1 MNRASRSDGHMH
13 GGSYSHINGASYD
26 YVIVGSGSAGSVLAY
41 RLARAGYSV
50 GVVEAGGRGDAEMV
64 ADPLAYGQFRETRH
78 DWNYTSLPQA
88 ETAGRSHVFPRGK
101 LWGGCAGVNGM
112 VYIRGP
118 RSDFEHWARAAGD
131 GWGPDRAARAF
142 DELEAE
148 PGQLAAALPPPQRT
162 AWHASFL
169 AACAEQGLST
179 RETFDDATLDGAGW
193 TRLTLHGGRRRGA
206 REAFLLPSLATG
218 LVEIN
223 DACTALRIL
232 FDGDRAHGV
241 ACRRGGQSVAL
252 TARREVIVC
261 CGALNSP
268 QLLLRS
274 GIGAPHELSAL
285 GIPVVSALG
294 EVGMNLSDHL
304 VTGAVFTADRGVPAG
319 PTAVAAFA
327 RSAGDV
333 STPDLQ
339 LWLNRRRHSAG
350 HDAGD
355 DSFTILCALIQPASR
370 GAVRLAPGDVY
381 GPPVIDTGYLTDKA
395 DLDALV
401 QGVRLARDLGAAEG
415 FRWARP
421 REVQPGAGLA
431 GDDEL
436 AGFVRGSVSGQHHP
450 MGTCRMGADDAS
462 VLDAHLRVRGVRGL
476 RVADAS
482 VFPTPIG
489 TGPDAS
495 TQMVAW
501 RAADLILEA
510 PDGAR

>member
-1 MNRASRSDGHMH
+1 MNRASRSYD
-13 GGSYSHINGASYD
+13 HIADEADDYTAYD
-26 YVIVGSGSAGSVLAY
+26 YIVVGSGSAGSVLSY

-88 ETAGRSHVFPRGK
+88 ETDGRTHVFPRGK
-101 LWGGCAGVNGM
+101 LWGGSASVNGM

-118 RSDFEHWARAAGD
+118 RTDFDAWADAAGEE
-131 GWGPDRAARAF
+131 WGPDRVAEAF

-148 PGQLAAALPPPQRT
+148 PGRLAVPLPGPERT
-162 AWHASFL
+162 AWHEAFL
-169 AACAEQGLST
+169 AACAGRGLAT
-179 RETFDDATLDGAGW
+179 RDTFDDGTLDGAGW
-193 TRLTLHGGRRRGA
+193 TRLTMRSGRRRGA
-206 REAFLLPSLATG
+206 YEAFLLPALVTG
-218 LVEIN
+218 VAEIH
-223 DACTALRIL
+223 DECTALRIL
-232 FDGDRAHGV
+232 FDGDRARGV
-241 ACRRGGQSVAL
+241 ECRRGGDAVRLS
-252 TARREVIVC
+252 ARREVIVC

-274 GIGAPHELSAL
+274 GIGAPDELSAL
-285 GIPVVSALG
+285 GIPVVSDVP
-294 EVGMNLSDHL
+294 EVGANLSDHL
-304 VTGAVFTADRGVPAG
+304 VTGAVFTADQGVPAG
-319 PTAVAAFA
+319 PTAVAAFT
-327 RSAGDV
+327 RSAGHV
-333 STPDLQ
+333 STADLQ

-350 HDAGD
+350 HDAGEN
-355 DSFTILCALIQPASR
+355 SFTILCALVQPAAR

-381 GPPVIDTGYLTDKA
+381 GRPVIDTGYLTDKA

-401 QGVRLARDLGAAEG
+401 QGVRLARELGGAAS

-431 GDDEL
+431 SDDEL
-436 AGFVRGSVSGQHHP
+436 AGFVRRSVSGQHHP
-450 MGTCRMGADDAS
+450 MGTCRMGGDDAS
-462 VLDAHLRVRGVRGL
+462 VVDPRLRVRGVRGL

-501 RAADLILEA
+501 RAAGLILE
-510 PDGAR
+510 DQRGAA